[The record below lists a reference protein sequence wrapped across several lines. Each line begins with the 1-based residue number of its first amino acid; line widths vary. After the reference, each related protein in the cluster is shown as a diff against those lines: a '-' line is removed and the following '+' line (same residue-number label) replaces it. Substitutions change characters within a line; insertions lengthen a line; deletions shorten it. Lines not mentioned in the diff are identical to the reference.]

1 MAKASLFTIPIFGK
15 AMKGAGHIP
24 VEREDP
30 KKAKESLFK
39 AAQIIRSG
47 TSVILFP
54 EGTRGKED
62 GNLLP
67 LKKGAFVLAK
77 MSEVTIQPITI
88 WGANKVIP
96 IQKGKWIQRV
106 YPNLVQVFI
115 HEPLEFSQIQDLS
128 VEELSLKIREILEYP
143 ISKLKLRQ
151 EVEESLKTW

>member
-1 MAKASLFTIPIFGK
+1 
-15 AMKGAGHIP
+15 MKGVGHIP
-24 VEREDP
+24 VEREEP

-39 AAQIIRSG
+39 ATQIIKSG

-67 LKKGAFVLAK
+67 FKKGAFVLAK
-77 MSEVTIQPITI
+77 MSEVTTTI

-115 HEPLEFSQIQDLS
+115 HELLEFSQIQDLS

-143 ISKLKLRQ
+143 YF
-151 EVEESLKTW
+151 KT